1 MSPRRDVLL
10 AEQTQLYQLSGYV
23 LVVLLLLSRD
33 KDGDWVVWSR
43 VAGERRAI
51 QESIRHRLATTWTL
65 TLRDPCCRRS
75 FDDLARMWDKV
86 SIAGRLRWNISEL
99 PWPDWRSEDCA
110 AATVGVFAADKM
122 RLLREREAG
131 GSGSGSGSGRLEA
144 GGRVGG
150 WRRDVG
156 EVGGQ

>member
-23 LVVLLLLSRD
+23 LVVLLLLLSRD

-43 VAGERRAI
+43 VAGEGRAI

-75 FDDLARMWDKV
+75 FDDLA
-86 SIAGRLRWNISEL
+86 
-99 PWPDWRSEDCA
+99 PDVGQGEYSG
-110 AATVGVFAADKM
+110 ATEMEYQRTAMA
-122 RLLREREAG
+122 
-131 GSGSGSGSGRLEA
+131 RLEK
-144 GGRVGG
+144 
-150 WRRDVG
+150 
-156 EVGGQ
+156 